1 MAERVN
7 TTTKEGIAAASRLT
21 PEQTQAA
28 LARSQ
33 AAAQRAQTR
42 IGQTATKVLG
52 QDTGVLTSEE
62 RRDLGYMIEAGG
74 FAPVSE
80 GNPWATPAGGGQP
93 PVGGGG
99 GTAPIVPETFTSSDG
114 KVWSTAEGRDAW
126 EIRLADQKLAE
137 AQTKRERTA
146 ASAMLQSWLST
157 FFDPEMDRDTINALM
172 SFVNGQVQEDVPAD
186 AIMLNIRSQ
195 PFYKQRFAA
204 NEELRKKGLAELT
217 PAEYL
222 QAEQS
227 YSRTLRTAGL
237 SELANRNTFNKLL
250 SGEVSDLELQDRITN
265 VYSRIDNADT
275 ALQGELGK
283 FFNVGLSKS
292 DLAAALLTG
301 SEGAASLKRKVA
313 MAEIG
318 AEFTPR
324 GMTSAIGVEEL
335 VNLGVTRE
343 EARRGAEYAKTGTER
358 LTELASIYGAQT
370 TGIQGELEA
379 EAFKGLESQRRK
391 RLVEQERASFA
402 GSSGMGTPS
411 LGRSQAGAI

>member
-1 MAERVN
+1 MAE
-7 TTTKEGIAAASRLT
+7 LT
-21 PEQTQAA
+21 PSERAAVDRANKERQAATQAA
-28 LARSQ
+28 LARTQ

-42 IGQTATKVLG
+42 IGQIATTTLG
-52 QDTGVLTSEE
+52 RDTGVLTGAE
-62 RRDLGYMIEAGG
+62 RADLGYMIEAGG
-74 FAPVSE
+74 FAPVSA
-80 GNPWATPAGGGQP
+80 GNPWATPSGGGQP

-99 GTAPIVPETFTSSDG
+99 TTPIVPETFTSSDG

-237 SELANRNTFNKLL
+237 GELANRNTFNKLL
-250 SGEVSDLELQDRITN
+250 GGEVSDLELQDRITN

-283 FFNVGLSKS
+283 FFNIGLSKS

-301 SEGAASLKRKVA
+301 AEGAASLKRKIA

>member
-52 QDTGVLTSEE
+52 QDIGVLTSEE

-93 PVGGGG
+93 PVGGS

-114 KVWSTAEGRDAW
+114 RAWSTAEARDSW
-126 EIRLADQKLAE
+126 EMRLADQKLEE
-137 AQTKRERTA
+137 AKVKRERTA

-157 FFDPEMDRDTINALM
+157 FFDPEADRDTINALM
-172 SFVNGQVQEDVPAD
+172 SFVNGQIQDDVPAD

-204 NEELRKKGLAELT
+204 NEELRKKGLPELT
-217 PAEYL
+217 PEEYL
-222 QAEQS
+222 RAEQA
-227 YSRTLRTAGL
+227 YSATLRMSGL
-237 SELANRNTFNKLL
+237 GQLANRNTFDKLL
-250 SGEVSDLELQDRITN
+250 SGEVSNVELQDRITN

-275 ALQGELGK
+275 ALQQELGK

-301 SEGAASLKRKVA
+301 TEGAASLKRKVA

-324 GMTSAIGVEEL
+324 GLTSAIGAEEL

-402 GSSGMGTPS
+402 GSSGMGAPS